1 MKSDKIPE
9 IKSNEKQKESYV
21 IRVSS
26 RRERERACS
35 GEICTSFTNYK
46 LQLCSTAVLITLLHS
61 SAEIIS
67 LLHSTAVI
75 IRVIE
80 RLLLSRARIIF
91 WSKFNLTDIC
101 FSRSASFMY
110 TGDCE
115 AYEGFCLITLACG
128 QKSDPLKVSLVFA
141 RCELLLRE

>member
-91 WSKFNLTDIC
+91 
-101 FSRSASFMY
+101 
-110 TGDCE
+110 
-115 AYEGFCLITLACG
+115 
-128 QKSDPLKVSLVFA
+128 
-141 RCELLLRE
+141 